1 VVRFSAEA
9 SDSSFLENAQTGCGP
24 SRPSIQPTLFP
35 REYSGRIVKLILH
48 FHLVNTMCGPV
59 PPLPYTCMAYT
70 WSVSAPLYTDIPEQ
84 SIRCGSDSRDA
95 IKRDGKIR
103 ESAST

>member
-1 VVRFSAEA
+1 
-9 SDSSFLENAQTGCGP
+9 
-24 SRPSIQPTLFP
+24 
-35 REYSGRIVKLILH
+35 VKLILH